1 MNKVDRITPMTHSAK
16 QRITAFVD
24 PILVKRAKVRSA
36 LEGLTLS
43 EVVERALDAYAPIIN
58 KTLDE
63 ELNLKFKKLPELG
76 GLIKDEPINTLPVPK
91 HTKLLAVHR

>member
-1 MNKVDRITPMTHSAK
+1 MNKAQGCTPMNDSIK

-58 KTLDE
+58 KTVDE
-63 ELNLKFKKLPELG
+63 ELNLKFKKLPELD
-76 GLIKDEPINTLPVPK
+76 GLIENEPVITLPAPK
-91 HTKLLAVHR
+91 HTKLLAERG

>member
-1 MNKVDRITPMTHSAK
+1 MNDSIK

-58 KTLDE
+58 KTVDE
-63 ELNLKFKKLPELG
+63 ELSLKFKKLPELN
-76 GLIKDEPINTLPVPK
+76 GLIKNEPIITLPAPK
-91 HTKLLAVHR
+91 HTKLLADHG